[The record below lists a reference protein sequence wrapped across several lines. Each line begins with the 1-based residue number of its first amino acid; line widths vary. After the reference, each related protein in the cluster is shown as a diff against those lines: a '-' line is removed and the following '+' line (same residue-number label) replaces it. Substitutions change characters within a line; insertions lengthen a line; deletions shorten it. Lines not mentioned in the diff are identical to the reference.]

1 MINSATFAFLKELKE
16 NNNREWFNANK
27 ARHEEAKINVL
38 EFVSNLIPELAKIDK
53 SVPASLNAKDC
64 VMRIYRDI
72 RFSLNKT
79 PYKTNFGAGISPN
92 GKNFKGPGYYI
103 HIEPNNSFVAGGSW
117 FPENN
122 ELKAIRQEI
131 DYNYSS
137 FEGIIEAPDF
147 KNYYG
152 SLDQEGALK
161 TAPKGYSAN
170 HPYIHILKLKS
181 FTVSSSISNDQLQ
194 SNGSVKIISEG
205 FEYMYPFINF
215 LRNAIA

>member
-1 MINSATFAFLKELKE
+1 MISSATFAFLKELKE

-27 ARHEEAKINVL
+27 ARHEEAKNNVL
-38 EFVSNLIPELAKIDK
+38 EFVNNLIPELVKVDK
-53 SVPASLNAKDC
+53 NVPATLSAKDC

-79 PYKTNFGAGISPN
+79 PYKTNFGAGISPD

-117 FPENN
+117 FPESN

-131 DYNYSS
+131 DYNYPS
-137 FEGIIEAPDF
+137 FESIIEASAF
-147 KNYYG
+147 KNYFG

-161 TAPKGYSAN
+161 TAPKGYSSD
-170 HPYIHILKLKS
+170 HPHIDILKLKS
-181 FTVSSSISNDQLQ
+181 FTVSSFISNEQLE
-194 SNGSVKIISEG
+194 SKGSVKIISEG